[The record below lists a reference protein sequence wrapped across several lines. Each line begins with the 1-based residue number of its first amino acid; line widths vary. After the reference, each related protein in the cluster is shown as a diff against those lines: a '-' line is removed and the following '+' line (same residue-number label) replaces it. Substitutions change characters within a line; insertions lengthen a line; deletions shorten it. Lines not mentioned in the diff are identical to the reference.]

1 VRHSPGIICLMSRF
15 QYPKNVV
22 PYKNNEEFLE
32 DLDRVLRED
41 YQIQLSLP
49 ELRQTGEAVTLFLRK
64 CL

>member
-1 VRHSPGIICLMSRF
+1 MSRF